1 MIKTIPTEKRKRE
14 RSPEYPAESLKRC
27 IELAQKLYE
36 RDRQSWTPNQ
46 TAVTHLGYNSLNGKS
61 RTVLSAIKKFGLIE
75 YRGRDLRVTDLAMRI
90 LVPKN
95 PAEKVAALQEA
106 LLQPKLYQ
114 WFLDEFPGWDLP
126 SDETLR
132 ARLIR
137 DREFNPSAVKGVI
150 DDLKASVEYVR
161 DAGGL
166 SRVEASEP
174 DDEAVPIAKEGSVTS
189 RHRDKSESGAAHV
202 DVTSGGHKL
211 SVPGAKWFVWLPDD
225 MVPKDAKKML
235 QWITMVLTPQI
246 NFIAGD
252 GGGQP
257 SRETDKGVI
266 SSESS

>member
-1 MIKTIPTEKRKRE
+1 MSTTTPAEKRKRE

-27 IELAQKLYE
+27 VELAQKLYE
-36 RDRQSWTPNQ
+36 RDRQSWTTSE
-46 TAVTHLGYNSLNGKS
+46 TAVKHLGYNSLNGKS
-61 RTVLSAIKKFGLIE
+61 RTTLSAIRKFGLIE
-75 YRGRDLRVTDLAMRI
+75 YRGGDLRVTELAMRI

-126 SDETLR
+126 SEETLR

-150 DDLKASVEYVR
+150 EDLKASVEYVR

-166 SRVEASEP
+166 SRVETPEP
-174 DDEAVPIAKEGSVTS
+174 DDEAVPTVKEGSVS
-189 RHRDKSESGAAHV
+189 IPQRDKPESGAARV
-202 DVTSGGHKL
+202 VVPSGGHKL
-211 SVPGAKWFVWLPDD
+211 SVPGATWFVWLPDD
-225 MVPKDAKKML
+225 MSPEDAKRMRD
-235 QWITMVLTPQI
+235 WITMVLTPQI

-252 GGGQP
+252 QGGQSP
-257 SRETDKGVI
+257 RATNKGEKA
-266 SSESS
+266 SESS